1 MGGKEAKKGVCSQMN
16 QLECS
21 HAGEFRV
28 ISLRNEEARV
38 FIH

>member
-1 MGGKEAKKGVCSQMN
+1 MGGKEAKKGVCSEMN

-21 HAGEFRV
+21 RAGEFRA

-38 FIH
+38 FIR